1 MSEKRKG
8 DYFKDL
14 TVDGKIILKL
24 KVKEIGTGYGLDQ
37 PLDA

>member
-14 TVDGKIILKL
+14 NIDGKIILNL
-24 KVKEIGTGYGLDQ
+24 KVKEIGSDYGLD
-37 PLDA
+37 